1 MIQLRSILEVADNTG
16 ARRAAM
22 ISKKGQNTDT
32 AAVGDIVTV
41 HIKESTTD
49 ATVKKGEVAKA
60 VVIRTKQP
68 VRRSDGSYLRF
79 DSNAIVILGSRAPG
93 QELHEDHFARAGG
106 SLTMQRY
113 HVKRGDP
120 VVVISGS
127 HKGKEGKILEVL
139 PAKDRARIEGV
150 ALVKRHTKKSQ
161 EHPQGAIVERE
172 GSVHI
177 SNLMLKSVY
186 DASKRKKAV

>member
-1 MIQLRSILEVADNTG
+1 
-16 ARRAAM
+16 
-22 ISKKGQNTDT
+22 
-32 AAVGDIVTV
+32 
-41 HIKESTTD
+41 
-49 ATVKKGEVAKA
+49 
-60 VVIRTKQP
+60 
-68 VRRSDGSYLRF
+68 
-79 DSNAIVILGSRAPG
+79 
-93 QELHEDHFARAGG
+93 
-106 SLTMQRY
+106 MQRY
-113 HVKRGDP
+113 HVKRGDA

-150 ALVKRHTKKSQ
+150 AMVKRHTKKSQ

-177 SNLMLKSVY
+177 SNLMLKSVF